1 MYIHIN
7 CNRIMK
13 AIQLETRDLSS
24 ETILLTNDILMHE
37 DVCTRVYTRTYTLE
51 YIIDTFMIHWI
62 YHYLYTFLE

>member
-13 AIQLETRDLSS
+13 AMQLETRDLSS

-37 DVCTRVYTRTYTLE
+37 DVCTRVYTHTHAYVYTR
-51 YIIDTFMIHWI
+51 I
-62 YHYLYTFLE
+62 YN